1 MPGATRPGARD
12 GLEGTEMR
20 MRTRN
25 GGVYRLTIVGNLFSP
40 NMHQSTRH
48 MSKLRPAVP
57 HLLLLLC
64 VMILPGALPGQ
75 AQDSNAKKTP
85 ATPNLQKTDVLRQL
99 SSSFEEISQRAGR
112 AVVQIFVRS
121 YVPAESADNIGQ
133 VLTAQNSSGSGIIL
147 SPDGYILTNAHVV
160 KGAHSVKVELNIRTE
175 AEAREEGNRDAMKP
189 LNGSIV
195 GIDHESDLA
204 VVKIDAKDLPFL
216 EFGDSDALR
225 QGQLVLA
232 LGNPLG
238 LDNSVSLGVVSAVA
252 RQIKP
257 EDTMVYIQTD
267 APINPGNSGGPL
279 VDSEG
284 HVVGVNSLIITQS
297 GGSEGIG
304 FAIPSSIAKQV
315 YQQLKTQGHVHR
327 AQLGLVAQTVT
338 PEMAEGLSLETHHGV
353 IVSDLEPKGPAD
365 HAGIQVDDIIIAL
378 NGRRMDNLHELESR
392 VFRLASNTKVVLRVQ
407 RGDAQMEIP
416 VITEEESGKELDTL
430 ADSVDPVKN
439 VVPKLGLIGLDI
451 TDTVREVM
459 PDLRRPSGV
468 VVAARNAN
476 VPYSGSALMVGDVI
490 YALNRRVVAGV
501 GDLKNMLDTMKS
513 GDDVVLLVERDGRL
527 IYVPIQLE

>member
-1 MPGATRPGARD
+1 MPKIPSVLAKWLITFC
-12 GLEGTEMR
+12 L
-20 MRTRN
+20 
-25 GGVYRLTIVGNLFSP
+25 
-40 NMHQSTRH
+40 
-48 MSKLRPAVP
+48 
-57 HLLLLLC
+57 
-64 VMILPGALPGQ
+64 ALPGPVAARQ
-75 AQDSNAKKTP
+75 MPDESAKKAP
-85 ATPNLQKTDVLRQL
+85 VTPNLQKTDVLRQL

-121 YVPAESADNIGQ
+121 YVPADSADNTGQ

-175 AEAREEGNRDAMKP
+175 AEAREDGNRGAMRP
-189 LNGSIV
+189 LTGSIV

-204 VVKIDAKDLPFL
+204 VVKIDAKNLPFL
-216 EFGDSDALR
+216 EFGDSDNLK

-284 HVVGVNSLIITQS
+284 RVVGVNSLIITQS

-304 FAIPSSIAKQV
+304 FAIPGALARQV

-327 AQLGLVAQTVT
+327 AQLGVVAQTVT
-338 PEMAEGLSLETHHGV
+338 PEMADGLSLETHHGV
-353 IVSDLEPKGPAD
+353 IVSDLEPQGPAEQ
-365 HAGIQVDDIIIAL
+365 AGVQVDDIIIAL
-378 NGRRMDNLHELESR
+378 NGRRMDNIHQMESR
-392 VFRLASNTKVVLRVQ
+392 IFRLAPKTTVTLRVQ
-407 RGDAQMEIP
+407 RGDTQLDLP
-416 VITEEESGKELDTL
+416 VLTEEESGRELDTL

-439 VVPKLGLIGLDI
+439 VIPKLGLIGLDI
-451 TDTVREVM
+451 SDTVRKVM
-459 PDLRRPSGV
+459 PDLRRPNGV

-490 YALNRRVVAGV
+490 YAMNRRVVGSV
-501 GDLKNMLDTMKS
+501 SDLRNMLDAMKS
-513 GDDVVLLVERDGRL
+513 GQDLVLLVEREGRL
-527 IYVPIQLE
+527 IYVPIELE